1 MPEPLPQQTPVL
13 EVDIAALRAAL
24 EPMMFCARQQEE
36 AGAAAPIV
44 LGVVPGALTITTGD
58 HALRV
63 TLRNI
68 KTPDPTWHGRAVE
81 IPRVELTKVL
91 RGLPGTVAAPPKGAA
106 RTVRFFAE
114 ADAWRAE
121 VTDEHAVSPALARA
135 FAVCADGTTG
145 VIPLALA
152 WAIHAQALG
161 IQGCDDDDGLC
172 RVLEFANSQVTH
184 RDVDVF
190 RPMLRDWVEASNWW
204 GAAESPEHMQAL
216 RDAARAR
223 IEKPEWNRDEWDRA
237 CVLEVLRRGPIATF
251 PIALADRAIL
261 STVCRLTTGDDLGVP
276 LLPSETKRALA
287 LDTDAIL
294 RDIAAFVRDQSWSRD
309 ALAQAVDAPG
319 AADRAACDLLIAG
332 KVREIDAA
340 IATRISGLPTT
351 VLQAAL
357 LVHSPERRAETLM
370 LGTADDA
377 AVAETLARDWPDERR
392 LPVDVLSRIERAL
405 EQRHHVR
412 TADDRLASLQRQ
424 GEERRQVKRLRGR
437 EDQPTA
443 FLARE
448 DGTSPLAVGP
458 PPVRRAVVLPTDPP
472 VPVETCLSSD
482 SAQAVLPP
490 GQFLASANELGATLL
505 VEFKSARWAIVS
517 PHAVALYAPDN
528 FGPAN
533 VEAAQAWASKE
544 KLNIEYAWYRLSA
557 AEAMA
562 LRAMWGQRLQ
572 AFAGNKGG
580 LAHAWCRMDGDCTIV
595 QVAGD
600 AEMILGPER
609 AREAAA
615 LLLSPVG
622 DQLMAIAKTAGQWNA
637 SAAIP
642 MTAATTASI
651 TQLQHDSRAP
661 TDASELR
668 DGLRVDPDPTTLSVT
683 DAQGPGPSQYVG
695 LGRERRKDPDSHVL
709 VGQHSASAPPSA
721 IALVDP
727 DVFATG
733 FHLASYLPQG
743 VQAVRVHASTE
754 ANAPVLT
761 HRHPVTVLL
770 SHPDTVSA
778 PHILPSEQVTM
789 RSLGLRTPVPHHVPL
804 QESDGYRMT
813 RTLPLDDTTSSP
825 VVEQAAVANG

>member
-1 MPEPLPQQTPVL
+1 MPESVPPQTPVL
-13 EVDIAALRAAL
+13 EVDITALRAAL
-24 EPMMFCARQQEE
+24 VPMMFCARTHEE

-44 LGVVPGALTITTGD
+44 LGVNPGALTITTGD
-58 HALRV
+58 HTLRV
-63 TLRNI
+63 TLRDI
-68 KTPDPTWHGRAVE
+68 KTPDATWHGRAIE
-81 IPRVELTKVL
+81 ISRVELTKVM
-91 RGLPGTVAAPPKGAA
+91 RGLPGTVSAPPNGTA

-114 ADAWRAE
+114 EDAWRAE
-121 VTDEHAVSPALARA
+121 VTDEHTVSPALARA

-145 VIPLALA
+145 VMPLALA

-161 IQGCDDDDGLC
+161 VEACDDDEALH
-172 RVLEFANSQVTH
+172 RVLELANAQITH

-190 RPMLRDWVEASNWW
+190 RPMLRDWVDGANWW
-204 GAAESPEHMQAL
+204 GAAESPERMQAL
-216 RDAARAR
+216 RDAARGR
-223 IEKPEWNRDEWDRA
+223 LETPEWNRDEWDRA
-237 CVLEVLRRGPIATF
+237 CVLEVLRRGPSATL

-276 LLPSETKRALA
+276 LVPSETKRALA

-294 RDIAAFVRDQSWSRD
+294 RDVAAFVRDQAWSRD
-309 ALAQAVDAPG
+309 ALAQVVDAPG
-319 AADRAACDLLIAG
+319 AADRSACDLLIAG
-332 KVREIDAA
+332 KIREIDAA

-357 LVHSPERRAETLM
+357 LVHAPERRADAFG

-377 AVAETLARDWPDERR
+377 AVAETLARDWPADRR
-392 LPVDVLSRIERAL
+392 LPDDVLARIERTL

-412 TADDRLASLQRQ
+412 TADDRIASLQRQ
-424 GEERRQVKRLRGR
+424 GEEKRQVKRLRGR
-437 EDQPTA
+437 EDQATVV
-443 FLARE
+443 LARD

-458 PPVRRAVVLPTDPP
+458 PPIRRAAVFPADSPA
-472 VPVETCLSSD
+472 PVETCLSSD

-505 VEFKSARWAIVS
+505 VEFKSARWVIVS
-517 PHAVALYAPDN
+517 PHAVALYAPDT

-544 KLNIEYAWYRLSA
+544 HLDIEYAWYRISA

-562 LRAMWGQRLQ
+562 LRAMWGQRLR
-572 AFAGNKGG
+572 AFAGNKGA
-580 LAHAWCRMDGDCTIV
+580 LAHAWCRMDGDRTIV

-615 LLLSPVG
+615 ILRSPLG
-622 DQLMAIAKTAGQWNA
+622 DQLMAIARTAGQWNTA
-637 SAAIP
+637 AAIP
-642 MTAATTASI
+642 MTPASTASI
-651 TQLQHDSRAP
+651 TQMQHDFRAP
-661 TDASELR
+661 TDADELR
-668 DGLRVDPDPTTLSVT
+668 EGLRVDPDATTLSVT
-683 DAQGPGPSQYVG
+683 DAQGTSPYVG
-695 LGRERRKDPDSHVL
+695 LGRERRKDPDRHVL
-709 VGQHSASAPPSA
+709 LVQPSASAAPAA

-733 FHLASYLPQG
+733 FHLASYLPHG
-743 VQAVRVHASTE
+743 VQAVRVSASSE
-754 ANAPVLT
+754 PNAPVFT

-770 SHPDTVSA
+770 PHPDTVSA

-789 RSLGLRTPVPHHVPL
+789 RSLGLGTPVPHLVPL
-804 QESDGYRMT
+804 QESDGFRMT
-813 RTLPLDDTTSSP
+813 RTQSLDVTTSSP
-825 VVEQAAVANG
+825 IVEQAAVANG